1 VRKKSEDRPFVPAH
15 SKVRFHAEVK
25 VKTIKARG
33 KGLPV
38 SMIRLLDD
46 APDDDSW
53 EVESEDESDSD
64 QEATTRDHV
73 GDSDMAFGGG
83 ADDSGEGN
91 STFDG
96 HQAIKR
102 SQDDLLADEDE
113 PDDGT
118 FSFGRH
124 TARYTNIFGHQV
136 CPPMRSALLLFSSKL
151 RP

>member
-1 VRKKSEDRPFVPAH
+1 MRKKSEDRPFASVH
-15 SKVRFHAEVK
+15 SKVRFHDEVK
-25 VKTIKARG
+25 VKIIKARG

-38 SMIRLLDD
+38 STIRLLDDAPDD

-53 EVESEDESDSD
+53 EVESEDEGESE
-64 QEATTRDHV
+64 QEGTARD
-73 GDSDMAFGGG
+73 GDSDMVFGGG
-83 ADDSGEGN
+83 ADKSGEDN

-118 FSFGRH
+118 FSFGPN
-124 TARYTNIFGHQV
+124 TT
-136 CPPMRSALLLFSSKL
+136 RSMH
-151 RP
+151 